1 MKIIYIHQMNTKAA
15 KKAIMSH
22 CAIKAMSGGVVAAG
36 LNQYVNR
43 AEDFTT
49 FGLTQSATFGAIV
62 AGSFVAADFVA
73 PSLTNMVPIPDTAL
87 FSGKTLEHRLIEITL
102 ASAAA
107 TAVARYG
114 FTMNVG
120 STFNQLGIVIIS
132 DVIAEYIADYAHS
145 QPLTYLQ

>member
-1 MKIIYIHQMNTKAA
+1 
-15 KKAIMSH
+15 
-22 CAIKAMSGGVVAAG
+22 
-36 LNQYVNR
+36 
-43 AEDFTT
+43 
-49 FGLTQSATFGAIV
+49 
-62 AGSFVAADFVA
+62 
-73 PSLTNMVPIPDTAL
+73 MVPIPDTAL

-114 FTMNVG
+114 FAMNIG

-132 DVIAEYIADYAHS
+132 DVVGEYIADYAHS